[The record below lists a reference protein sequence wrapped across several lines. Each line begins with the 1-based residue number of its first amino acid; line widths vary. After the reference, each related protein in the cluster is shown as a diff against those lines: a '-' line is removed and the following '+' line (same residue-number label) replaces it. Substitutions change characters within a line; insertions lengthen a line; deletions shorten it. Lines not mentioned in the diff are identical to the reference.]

1 MDDFTERTSDLLNS
15 SELLPLAAVAPALVV
30 VPVVVVTLVPSS
42 ALKPMVCSVDAPLAV
57 TASFELLGFW
67 PAPAREPPCE
77 PFFCTFDLFLF
88 GDAERMDAE
97 LMEQQTNGFCGF
109 VLCEYSCK
117 KICR

>member
-1 MDDFTERTSDLLNS
+1 M
-15 SELLPLAAVAPALVV
+15 LAAVAPALVV

-88 GDAERMDAE
+88 GDAE
-97 LMEQQTNGFCGF
+97 LMVEKQTNGFCGF
-109 VLCEYSCK
+109 VSK
-117 KICR
+117 KICL

>member
-30 VPVVVVTLVPSS
+30 APVVVPS
-42 ALKPMVCSVDAPLAV
+42 ALKPMVFSVNVPLAA
-57 TASFELLGFW
+57 TASFELLGFR

-88 GDAERMDAE
+88 GDAERMVE
-97 LMEQQTNGFCGF
+97 QTNG
-109 VLCEYSCK
+109 
-117 KICR
+117 